1 MANEDSLITEGI
13 KSIARAR
20 GVKFDYVIEALI
32 EALKNGVRRK
42 FGKGVESEVVVNKS
56 TGEIG
61 IYLLKKVVDNVEDKD
76 KEIAFDDARQEK
88 PTIEIGDEWRRHI
101 PIADLGRTA
110 IESVKQTL
118 TQRVSE
124 AERSRIMTEYEKK
137 VGEIVKGIVKVVSR
151 NEILVD
157 LGPVEATIP
166 SYGIMRS
173 EHYRLDSPIRAVI
186 SLVDRAQWGPKIIIS
201 RTDSKFLER
210 LMFYEIP
217 EIKDGFVQVCKIAR
231 EPGVRAKVAVQ
242 TLDLKIDPI
251 GACVGYRGSRIQSI
265 VKELSGERID
275 IILWSKDSHL
285 QVSRSLSPAK
295 IKEVVILDENSV
307 LAVVG
312 DEDYSKAIGKNGV
325 NVDLAS
331 KLCALEIEIRKLSDY
346 EQELKEKELA
356 KSKIQDIKEIKPAI
370 RKMMEEKGYSNV
382 LAVLK
387 APVEELKFLLKL
399 DNDGVE
405 NIISTLRS
413 AKQVA
418 VQIEELE
425 AIKAAKIKTEE
436 AEAAIKVAKA
446 KTEEAESKAEEAKAE
461 NAEAEVEA
469 PESKTE
475 EAKAKKAKAKKAEA
489 KKVKKAKKAEAEIE
503 AAASKT
509 GEAKAKTEEAESKA
523 EEKEEADIPEEESID
538 QEESEDAEEKGS

>member
-1 MANEDSLITEGI
+1 MANEDNLITEGI

-61 IYLLKKVVDNVEDKD
+61 IYLLKKVVDNVEDPD
-76 KEIAFDDARQEK
+76 NEIAFDDARQEK

-157 LGPVEATIP
+157 LGSVEATIP

-186 SLVDRAQWGPKIIIS
+186 SRVDRAQWGPKIILS

-275 IILWSKDSHL
+275 IILWSKDPHL

-295 IKEVVILDENSV
+295 IKDVVILDENSV
-307 LAVVG
+307 VAVVS
-312 DEDYSKAIGKNGV
+312 DEDYSKAIGKNGI

-346 EQELKEKELA
+346 DQELKEKELA

-399 DNDGVE
+399 DDDGVE

-418 VQIEELE
+418 AQIEELE
-425 AIKAAKIKTEE
+425 AIKAAKTKTEE
-436 AEAAIKVAKA
+436 AEAAIKAAKEKTEEEEVKA
-446 KTEEAESKAEEAKAE
+446 AESKIEEAKEKTEEAKEKTEEAEVEAAESKIEEAKE
-461 NAEAEVEA
+461 
-469 PESKTE
+469 KTE
-475 EAKAKKAKAKKAEA
+475 EAKE
-489 KKVKKAKKAEAEIE
+489 
-503 AAASKT
+503 
-509 GEAKAKTEEAESKA
+509 KTEETEVEAAESKA